1 MSLETQIN
9 TVNCGANGV
18 LGTGLAGC
26 RQDRKRVTA
35 LGLVQK
41 GFIFATEITKD
52 YMRSLQEDGTLIMLQ
67 GVVSFEDSTA
77 DDNIIT
83 RAGSGIKVVAG
94 KNPYE
99 HTVTFDNGINFHK
112 ALTSLSG
119 YGNYDLILFDVDN
132 SMFFTVTK
140 SGSAKGFTLGM
151 FENGKYMG
159 ANGTDASSQ
168 TILLQLIERA
178 EIDERMSWIES
189 NELDFSYGELT
200 GVNEVLVSVNP
211 IVTAS
216 TSIVLS
222 AFLLDKTHP
231 VEGLLVGDF
240 SVVRNGVAIVPSAIS
255 YSSVTKKYTITVT
268 ANTTADIVEVS
279 LKDIVLT
286 LADVLYK
293 SNTATVIVSAT

>member
-9 TVNCGANGV
+9 TVNCGSNGV

-41 GFIFATEITKD
+41 GFVFASEITKD

-83 RAGSGIKVVAG
+83 RPNSGIKVLAG

-151 FENGKYMG
+151 FENGKYTG

-211 IVTAS
+211 IITAS

-240 SVVRNGVAIVPSAIS
+240 SVVRNGVAVVPSAVS
-255 YSSVTKKYTITVT
+255 YSSATKKYTLTVT

-293 SNTATVIVSAT
+293 SNTATMIVSAT

>member
-26 RQDRKRVTA
+26 RIDRKRVTA
-35 LGLVQK
+35 LGLVEK
-41 GFIFATEITKD
+41 GFVFAQEIDKD

-67 GVVSFEDSTA
+67 GVVSFEDATA

-132 SMFFTVTK
+132 SMFFTITK
-140 SGSAKGFTLGM
+140 SGSPKGFTLGM

-168 TILLQLIERA
+168 TITLQLIERA

-200 GVNEVLVSVNP
+200 GVNEVLITVDPV
-211 IVTAS
+211 VAG

-231 VEGLLVGDF
+231 VEGLLFGNFAVTK
-240 SVVRNGVAIVPSAIS
+240 NGVANNPTVAVYNSL
-255 YSSVTKKYTITVT
+255 TKKYTLTVGAMIAT
-268 ANTTADIVEVS
+268 DIIEVS
-279 LKDIVLT
+279 LNGIILT
-286 LADVLYK
+286 LSDVLYK
-293 SNTATVIVSAT
+293 SNVATVVV

>member
-9 TVNCGANGV
+9 TINCGANGV

-26 RQDRKRVTA
+26 RIDRKRVTA

-41 GFIFATEITKD
+41 GFVFAAEITKA

-140 SGSAKGFTLGM
+140 SGPPKGFTLGM
-151 FENGKYMG
+151 FENGKYIG

-168 TILLQLIERA
+168 SILLQLIERA

-200 GVNEVLVSVNP
+200 GVNEVLVTVDP
-211 IVTAS
+211 LATLS
-216 TSIVLS
+216 TTILVS

-240 SVVRNGVAIVPSAIS
+240 SVIRNGAAVVPSAAV
-255 YSSVTKKYTITVT
+255 YSATTKKYTLTVT
-268 ANTTADIVEVS
+268 SNTTADIVEVS
-279 LKDIVLT
+279 LAGIVLT

-293 SNTATVIVSAT
+293 SNTATVIVTA

>member
-9 TVNCGANGV
+9 KINFGANGV
-18 LGTGLAGC
+18 LGTGLAGS
-26 RQDRKRVTA
+26 RIDRKRVTT
-35 LGLVQK
+35 LGLVQN
-41 GFIFATEITKD
+41 GFVFAEEITKE
-52 YMRSLQEDGTLIMLQ
+52 YMRELQQDGALIMLQ

-99 HTVTFDNGINFHK
+99 HTITFDNGVNFHK

-132 SMFFTVTK
+132 SMWFTVTK
-140 SGSAKGFTLGM
+140 SGSPKGFTLGM

-168 TILLQLIERA
+168 TITLQLIDRS
-178 EIDERMSWIES
+178 EIDERMAWIES

-200 GVNEVLVSVNP
+200 GVNEVLVTVDP

-216 TSIVLS
+216 TSIVVS

-231 VEGLLVGDF
+231 VLGLLVGDF
-240 SVVRNGVAIVPSAIS
+240 SVVRNGAAVVPSAVAYNS
-255 YSSVTKKYTITVT
+255 TTKKYTLTVT
-268 ANTTADIVEVS
+268 ANTTADIVTVAI
-279 LKDIVLT
+279 DGIILT

-293 SNTATVIVSAT
+293 SNTATVVVTA

>member
-9 TVNCGANGV
+9 TVNCGASGV

-35 LGLVQK
+35 LGLVEK
-41 GFIFATEITKD
+41 GFVFAQEITKD

-140 SGSAKGFTLGM
+140 SGNPKGFTLGM

-168 TILLQLIERA
+168 SILLQLIDRA
-178 EIDERMSWIES
+178 EIDERMSWITS
-189 NELDFSYGELT
+189 SELDFSYAELT
-200 GVNEVLVSVNP
+200 GVNEVLVSVDP

-216 TSIVLS
+216 TTILVS

-231 VEGLLVGDF
+231 VEGLLAGDF
-240 SVVRNGVAIVPSAIS
+240 SVIRNGVAVVPSAVA
-255 YSSVTKKYTITVT
+255 YSSTTKKYTLTVT

-279 LKDIVLT
+279 LNDIVLT

-293 SNTATVIVSAT
+293 SNTATVVVIA

>member
-9 TVNCGANGV
+9 TINCGANGV

-26 RQDRKRVTA
+26 RIDRKRVTA

-41 GFIFATEITKD
+41 GFVFAEEITKA
-52 YMRSLQEDGTLIMLQ
+52 YMQSLQVDGTLIMLQ

-99 HTVTFDNGINFHK
+99 HTVTFDNGVNFHK

-119 YGNYDLILFDVDN
+119 YGNYDLVLFDVDN

-140 SGSAKGFTLGM
+140 SGSPKGFTMGM
-151 FENGKYMG
+151 FENGKYIG

-168 TILLQLIERA
+168 SILLQLIDRA
-178 EIDERMSWIES
+178 EIDERMSWINAS
-189 NELDFSYGELT
+189 ELDFSPSELT
-200 GVNEVLVSVNP
+200 GVNEVLVTPNP
-211 IVTAS
+211 IVAG
-216 TSIVLS
+216 TSIVVS

-231 VEGLLVGDF
+231 VEGLLFGNFAVTK
-240 SVVRNGVAIVPSAIS
+240 NGAANNPTVAV
-255 YSSVTKKYTITVT
+255 YSSTTKKYTLTVGAMVAT
-268 ANTTADIVEVS
+268 DVIEVS
-279 LKDIVLT
+279 LNGIILT

-293 SNTATVIVSAT
+293 SNTASVIVT

>member
-1 MSLETQIN
+1 MTLETQIN

-41 GFIFATEITKD
+41 GFVFAQTISKD
-52 YMRSLQEDGTLIMLQ
+52 YMRSLQENGTLIMLQ

-119 YGNYDLILFDVDN
+119 YGNYDLILFDVEN
-132 SMFFTVTK
+132 AMFFTITK
-140 SGSAKGFTLGM
+140 SGSPKGFTLGM

-159 ANGTDASSQ
+159 ANGADASSQ
-168 TILLQLIERA
+168 TILLQLIDRA
-178 EIDERMSWIES
+178 EVDERMSWINS
-189 NELDFSYGELT
+189 SELDFSYSELT
-200 GVNEVLVSVNP
+200 GVNEVIVSVNP
-211 IVTAS
+211 IATAS
-216 TSIVLS
+216 TSIVIS
-222 AFLLDKTHP
+222 AFLQDKTHS

-240 SVVRNGVAIVPSAIS
+240 LVTRNGVAITPSA
-255 YSSVTKKYTITVT
+255 SVYNATTKKYTLTVT
-268 ANTTADIVEVS
+268 ANTTADIVTVS
-279 LKDIVLT
+279 LADIVLT

-293 SNTATVIVSAT
+293 SNTATVVVTV

>member
-9 TVNCGANGV
+9 TVNCGASGV

-35 LGLVQK
+35 LGLVEK
-41 GFIFATEITKD
+41 GFVFAQEITKD

-140 SGSAKGFTLGM
+140 SGAPKGFTLGM

-168 TILLQLIERA
+168 SILLQLIDRA
-178 EIDERMSWIES
+178 EIDERMSWITS
-189 NELDFSYGELT
+189 SELDFSYAELT
-200 GVNEVLVSVNP
+200 GVNEVLVSVDP

-216 TSIVLS
+216 TTILVS

-240 SVVRNGVAIVPSAIS
+240 SVIRNGVAVVPSAVA
-255 YSSVTKKYTITVT
+255 YSSTTKKYTLTVT

-279 LKDIVLT
+279 LNDIVLT

-293 SNTATVIVSAT
+293 SNTATVVVTA

>member
-9 TVNCGANGV
+9 TVNCGASGV

-35 LGLVQK
+35 LGLVEK
-41 GFIFATEITKD
+41 GFVFAQEIDKD

-140 SGSAKGFTLGM
+140 SGNPKGFTLGM

-168 TILLQLIERA
+168 SILLQLIDRA
-178 EIDERMSWIES
+178 EIDERMSWITS
-189 NELDFSYGELT
+189 SELDFSYAELT
-200 GVNEVLVSVNP
+200 GVNEVLVSVYP

-216 TSIVLS
+216 TTILVS

-240 SVVRNGVAIVPSAIS
+240 SVIRNGVSVVPSAVAYNS
-255 YSSVTKKYTITVT
+255 TAKKYTLTVT

-279 LKDIVLT
+279 LNDIVLT

-293 SNTATVIVSAT
+293 SNAAAVVVTA

>member
-1 MSLETQIN
+1 MAIDTNIN

-26 RQDRKRVTA
+26 RIDRKRVTA
-35 LGLVQK
+35 LGLLQK
-41 GFIFATEITKD
+41 GYVLDQEINKD
-52 YMRSLQEDGTLIMLQ
+52 YLRSLQESGVLIMLQ
-67 GVVSFEDSTA
+67 GVVSFEDDTA

-119 YGNYDLILFDVDN
+119 YGDYDLILFDVDN

-140 SGSAKGFTLGM
+140 SGNPKGFTLGM

-168 TILLQLIERA
+168 TITLQLIERA
-178 EIDERMSWIES
+178 EIDERMSWKTTEF
-189 NELDFSYGELT
+189 LDFSYGELT
-200 GVNEVLVSVNP
+200 GVNEVLITVDP
-211 IVTAS
+211 ISAG

-231 VEGLLVGDF
+231 VEGLLFGDF
-240 SVVRNGVAIVPSAIS
+240 TVIKNGVANNPTVATYSAL
-255 YSSVTKKYTITVT
+255 TKKYTLTVGAMIAT
-268 ANTTADIVEVS
+268 DIVEVS
-279 LKDIVLT
+279 LNGIILT

-293 SNTATVIVSAT
+293 SNVAIAVV

>member
-9 TVNCGANGV
+9 TVNCGASGV

-35 LGLVQK
+35 LGLVEK
-41 GFIFATEITKD
+41 GFVFAQEITKD

-140 SGSAKGFTLGM
+140 SGNPKGFTLGM

-168 TILLQLIERA
+168 SILLQLIDRA
-178 EIDERMSWIES
+178 EIDERMSWITS
-189 NELDFSYGELT
+189 SELDFSYAELT
-200 GVNEVLVSVNP
+200 GVNEVLVSVDP

-216 TSIVLS
+216 TTILVS

-240 SVVRNGVAIVPSAIS
+240 SVIRNGVAVVPSAVA
-255 YSSVTKKYTITVT
+255 YSSTTKKYTLTVT
-268 ANTTADIVEVS
+268 ANTTADIIEVS
-279 LKDIVLT
+279 LNDIVLT

-293 SNTATVIVSAT
+293 SNTATVVVIA

>member
-1 MSLETQIN
+1 MSLQTQIN

-26 RQDRKRVTA
+26 RMDRKRVTA

-41 GFIFATEITKD
+41 GYKFNLEITKE
-52 YMRSLQEDGTLIMLQ
+52 YLRTLQQDGILIMLQ
-67 GVVSFEDSTA
+67 GVVSFEDNTA

-119 YGNYDLILFDVDN
+119 FNAYDLVLFDVDN

-140 SGSAKGFTLGM
+140 AGEPKGFTLGM

-168 TILLQLIERA
+168 TVILQLTERA
-178 EIDERMSWIES
+178 EIDERMSWIEN

-200 GVNEVLVSVNP
+200 GVNEVIASVNP

-216 TSIVLS
+216 TSIVVS
-222 AFLLDKTHP
+222 MLLQDKTHS
-231 VEGLLVGDF
+231 VEGLVTGDF
-240 SVVRNGVAIVPSAIS
+240 LVTRNGVAITPSACI
-255 YSSVTKKYTITVT
+255 YSETTKKYTLTVT

-279 LKDIVLT
+279 LNGIVLT

-293 SNTATVIVSAT
+293 SNVATAVVTAS

>member
-1 MSLETQIN
+1 MAIDTNIN

-26 RQDRKRVTA
+26 RIDRKRVTA
-35 LGLVQK
+35 LGLLQK
-41 GFIFATEITKD
+41 GYKLTEEINKE
-52 YMRSLQEDGTLIMLQ
+52 YMRSLQQDGVLIMLQ
-67 GVVSFEDSTA
+67 GVVSFEDATA

-99 HTVTFDNGINFHK
+99 YTATFDNGINFHK
-112 ALTSLSG
+112 ALTALSG
-119 YGNYDLILFDVDN
+119 FNAYDLILFDVDN

-140 SGSAKGFTLGM
+140 AGEPKGFTLGM

-168 TILLQLIERA
+168 TVTMQLTERS
-178 EIDERMSWIES
+178 EVDERMSWKTTEF
-189 NELDFSYGELT
+189 LDFSYGELD
-200 GVNEVLVSVNP
+200 GINEVLVTIDP

-216 TSIVLS
+216 LAIVAS

-231 VEGLLVGDF
+231 VEGLLVTDF
-240 SVVRNGVAIVPSAIS
+240 TLTRNGAPLVPSAVA
-255 YSSVTKKYTITVT
+255 YNATTKKYTFTVT
-268 ANTTADIVEVS
+268 ANITADVVTVS
-279 LKDIVLT
+279 LNDTILT
-286 LADVLYK
+286 LVDVLYK
-293 SNTATVIVSAT
+293 SNTATAVVTA

>member
-1 MSLETQIN
+1 MSLQTQIN
-9 TVNCGANGV
+9 TVNCGASGV

-41 GFIFATEITKD
+41 GFVFAQEIDKD

-140 SGSAKGFTLGM
+140 SGAPKGFTLGM

-200 GVNEVLVSVNP
+200 GVNEVLVSVDP

-216 TSIVLS
+216 TTIILS

-240 SVVRNGVAIVPSAIS
+240 SVIRNGVAVVPSAIAYNS
-255 YSSVTKKYTITVT
+255 TTKKYTLTVT

-279 LKDIVLT
+279 LNGIVLT

-293 SNTATVIVSAT
+293 SNTATVVVTA

>member
-9 TVNCGANGV
+9 TVNCGASGV

-35 LGLVQK
+35 LGLVEK
-41 GFIFATEITKD
+41 GFVFAQEITKD

-140 SGSAKGFTLGM
+140 SGNPKGFTLGM

-168 TILLQLIERA
+168 SILLQLIDRA
-178 EIDERMSWIES
+178 EIDERMSWITS
-189 NELDFSYGELT
+189 SELDFSYAELT
-200 GVNEVLVSVNP
+200 GVNEVLVSVDP

-216 TSIVLS
+216 TTILVS

-240 SVVRNGVAIVPSAIS
+240 SVIRNGVAVVPSAVT
-255 YSSVTKKYTITVT
+255 YSSTTKKYTLTVT
-268 ANTTADIVEVS
+268 ANTTADVVEVS
-279 LKDIVLT
+279 LNDIILT

-293 SNTATVIVSAT
+293 SNTVTVVVTS

>member
-9 TVNCGANGV
+9 TINCGANGV

-26 RQDRKRVTA
+26 RQDRKRVVA

-41 GFIFATEITKD
+41 GFVFAEEITKA
-52 YMRSLQEDGTLIMLQ
+52 YMRELQVAGTLIMLQ
-67 GVVSFEDSTA
+67 GVVSFEDSTS

-119 YGNYDLILFDVDN
+119 YGNYDLVLFDVEGAI
-132 SMFFTVTK
+132 FLTVNK
-140 SGSAKGFTLGM
+140 SGSPKGFTMGM
-151 FENGKYMG
+151 FENGKYIG

-168 TILLQLIERA
+168 SILLQLIDRA
-178 EIDERMSWIES
+178 EIDERMSWINAS
-189 NELDFSYGELT
+189 ELDFSPSELT
-200 GVNEVLVSVNP
+200 GVNEVLVTPNP
-211 IVTAS
+211 IVAG
-216 TSIVLS
+216 TSIVVS

-231 VEGLLVGDF
+231 VEGLLFGNFAVTK
-240 SVVRNGVAIVPSAIS
+240 NGAANNPTVAV
-255 YSSVTKKYTITVT
+255 YSSTTKKYTLTVG
-268 ANTTADIVEVS
+268 AMVTTDVIEVS
-279 LKDIVLT
+279 LNGIILT

-293 SNTATVIVSAT
+293 SNTASVIVT

>member
-9 TVNCGANGV
+9 TVNCGESGV

-35 LGLVQK
+35 LGLVEK
-41 GFIFATEITKD
+41 GFVFAQEITKD

-140 SGSAKGFTLGM
+140 SGNPKGFTLGM

-168 TILLQLIERA
+168 SILLQLIDRA
-178 EIDERMSWIES
+178 EIDERMSWITS
-189 NELDFSYGELT
+189 SELDFSYAELT
-200 GVNEVLVSVNP
+200 GVNEVLVSVDP

-216 TSIVLS
+216 TTILVS

-240 SVVRNGVAIVPSAIS
+240 SVIRNGVAVVPSTVT
-255 YSSVTKKYTITVT
+255 YSSTTKKYTLTVT
-268 ANTTADIVEVS
+268 ANTTADVVEVS
-279 LKDIVLT
+279 LNDIILT

-293 SNTATVIVSAT
+293 SNTVTVVVTS